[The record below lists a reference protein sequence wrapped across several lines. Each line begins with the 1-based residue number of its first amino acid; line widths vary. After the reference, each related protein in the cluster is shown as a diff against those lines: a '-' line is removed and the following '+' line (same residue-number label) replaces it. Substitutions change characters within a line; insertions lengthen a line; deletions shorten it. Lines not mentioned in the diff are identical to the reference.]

1 MGNEPNK
8 IVLKQNNNNFSHL
21 SKISSKHLFNYSKT

>member
-8 IVLKQNNNNFSHL
+8 IVLKHNNNFSHL
-21 SKISSKHLFNYSKT
+21 SKISSKNIIK

>member
-8 IVLKQNNNNFSHL
+8 IVLKHNNNFSHL

>member
-8 IVLKQNNNNFSHL
+8 VVLKQNNNNFSHL
-21 SKISSKHLFNYSKT
+21 SKISSKHLFKLF